1 MDVAALGVDVLST
14 YLRGGYEVLSGTSMA
29 TPHVSGVVALM
40 QALRLASGKA
50 PLSFE
55 QVYEALTATAID
67 LGPAGFDNFTGYG
80 LVNAYAAVNYAL
92 QMP

>member
-1 MDVAALGVDVLST
+1 
-14 YLRGGYEVLSGTSMA
+14 
-29 TPHVSGVVALM
+29 M

-55 QVYEALTATAID
+55 RVYEALTATAID

>member
-1 MDVAALGVDVLST
+1 MS
-14 YLRGGYEVLSGTSMA
+14 SGTSMA

-40 QALRLASGKA
+40 QALRLAYAKA

-55 QVYEALTATAID
+55 QVYEALAAIAIG
-67 LGPAGFDNFTGYG
+67 LGPAGFDNFAGYG
-80 LVNAYAAVNYAL
+80 LVNAYAVANYAL